1 MNFGQ
6 LFAFGWL
13 GINYIPCI
21 ITVSLYRG
29 INWIFDANQYT
40 DNFATKKYIAE
51 NTAIIVLWFLALPV
65 LPFYSG
71 YLLFNKIANL
81 CQ

>member
-13 GINYIPCI
+13 GINYIPGI
-21 ITVSLYRG
+21 ITVSMYRG
-29 INWIFDANQYT
+29 INWVFDVCQYT

-51 NTAIIVLWFLALPV
+51 NTMIISFWFLTLPV

-71 YLLFNKIANL
+71 YLLFDKIYNL
-81 CQ
+81 L